1 MENIRGWRMAT
12 GKPTQLAHPVL
23 VPRSMAKKILLVE
36 DNDDCRE
43 LLAQF
48 IKGVGYEA
56 VEAVTGLQGV
66 HLAYRVRPDLILM
79 DLGLPTLTGDEAIV
93 RIKANQATR
102 DIPVVINTAWVI
114 GDRCKRAL
122 EAGAAEVLHK
132 PIDFSELQRV
142 LKKYLEPEHV
152 PGHQAQTC

>member
-1 MENIRGWRMAT
+1 
-12 GKPTQLAHPVL
+12 
-23 VPRSMAKKILLVE
+23 MAKKILVVE

-48 IKGVGYEA
+48 IKAVGYEV
-56 VEAVTGLQGV
+56 VEAATGLQGV

-79 DLGLPTLTGDEAIV
+79 DLSLPTLSGDEATA

-102 DIPVVINTAWVI
+102 DIPIVINTAWAL
-114 GDRCKRAL
+114 GDRCKRAV

-132 PIDFSELQRV
+132 PVELSELHRV
-142 LKKYLEPEHV
+142 LKKHLETEHV
-152 PGHQAQTC
+152 TGHQSQNC

>member
-1 MENIRGWRMAT
+1 MRVLEKRLWVG
-12 GKPTQLAHPVL
+12 PVQLAYPVL
-23 VPRSMAKKILLVE
+23 VPRNMAKKILVVE

-43 LLAQF
+43 LLARF
-48 IKGVGYEA
+48 IKGIGYEV

-66 HLAYRVRPDLILM
+66 HLACRVRPDLILM
-79 DLGLPTLTGDEAIV
+79 DLGLPTLTGDEAIA

-132 PIDFSELQRV
+132 PVEFSELHRV
-142 LKKYLEPEHV
+142 LKKYLETEHV
-152 PGHQAQTC
+152 TGDQSQNC